1 MFLITFGDVAL
12 VDMDANGPNLGVPL
26 LATLGGLVLLRMAM
40 SAWMSLMC
48 CYFAAAVTGTVLR
61 KYLFCQF

>member
-26 LATLGGLVLLRMAM
+26 LATLGGLVLLRMVM
-40 SAWMSLMC
+40 SARMSLMC
-48 CYFAAAVTGTVLR
+48 CYLVDAVTGTVLR
-61 KYLFCQF
+61 RFLFCQF